1 MKAIFA
7 IKSKLEQQKKRL
19 ERVTKQGQGTPEQKH
34 SLYLINQYL
43 NHGNTTT
50 TDERQMDV
58 ENIYLFMEQY
68 SRLGGLSP
76 LQDVPHWIDYA
87 DVQDSN

>member
-1 MKAIFA
+1 MKAIWA
-7 IKSKLEQQKKRL
+7 IKSKLEQQKNRL
-19 ERVTKQGQGTPEQKH
+19 ERVIKQGQGTSEQRH
-34 SLYLINQYL
+34 SLYLINRYL

-68 SRLGGLSP
+68 RSLGSLSP
-76 LQDVPHWIDYA
+76 LQNVPHWIDYA
-87 DVQDSN
+87 DV